1 LPPKFSLPTNILA
14 LDKYSRND
22 ELYKPD
28 CLLAFLEF
36 SFSFS
41 NVPIGNS
48 DYSCLLKTELYKLP
62 NKLHLDAQINYPA
75 RVHEDKRFKKPKHKG
90 KIYNDD

>member
-1 LPPKFSLPTNILA
+1 MVKKQLHSVQPKK
-14 LDKYSRND
+14 DKSVI
-22 ELYKPD
+22 K
-28 CLLAFLEF
+28 FT
-36 SFSFS
+36 
-41 NVPIGNS
+41 I
-48 DYSCLLKTELYKLP
+48 KTEVYKLP